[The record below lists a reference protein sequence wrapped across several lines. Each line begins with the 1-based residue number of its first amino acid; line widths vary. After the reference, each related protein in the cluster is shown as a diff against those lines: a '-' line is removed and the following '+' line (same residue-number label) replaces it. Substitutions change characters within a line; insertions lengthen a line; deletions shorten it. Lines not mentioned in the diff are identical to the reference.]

1 MDRVTLRILQPADWP
16 RPRGYANG
24 IAAQG
29 RIIVTGGVV
38 GWNAAGVFPER
49 FVDQAAQVFAN
60 IRAILTEGGAEPS
73 HLIRMTW
80 YLTDIDEYLA
90 GQRDLGKAYRIH
102 FGAHYPAMA
111 AVQVAR
117 LIEPKAKL
125 EIEATAV
132 VPL

>member
-1 MDRVTLRILQPADWP
+1 MTLRILQPPDWP
-16 RPRGYANG
+16 RPKGYANG
-24 IAAQG
+24 IAAEG
-29 RIIVTGGVV
+29 RIVVTGGVV
-38 GWNAAGVFPER
+38 GWDAAGVFPESL
-49 FVDQAAQVFAN
+49 VDQAALVFSN
-60 IRAILTEGGAEPS
+60 IKAILAEGGAEPS

-90 GQRDLGKAYRIH
+90 NQRGLGKAYREN
-102 FGAHYPAMA
+102 FGTHYPAMA

>member
-1 MDRVTLRILQPADWP
+1 MTLKILQPPDWP
-16 RPRGYANG
+16 RPKGYANG
-24 IAAQG
+24 IAAEG

-38 GWNAAGVFPER
+38 GWNAAGVFPES
-49 FVDQAAQVFAN
+49 FADQAAQVFAN
-60 IRAILTEGGAEPS
+60 ISAILAEGGAEPS

-80 YLTDIDEYLA
+80 FLTDIDEYLA
-90 GQRDLGKAYRIH
+90 SQRALGKAYREY
-102 FGAHYPAMA
+102 FGTHYPAMA

-132 VPL
+132 VPA

>member
-1 MDRVTLRILQPADWP
+1 MTLKILQPPDWP

-24 IAAQG
+24 IAAEG

-38 GWNAAGVFPER
+38 GWDAAGMFPES
-49 FVDQAAQVFAN
+49 FIDQAVQIFAS
-60 IRAILTEGGAEPS
+60 IKAILAEGGADPS

-80 YLTDIDEYLA
+80 FLTDIDEYLA
-90 GQRDLGKAYRIH
+90 NQQALGKAYRDH
-102 FGAHYPAMA
+102 FGTHYPAMA